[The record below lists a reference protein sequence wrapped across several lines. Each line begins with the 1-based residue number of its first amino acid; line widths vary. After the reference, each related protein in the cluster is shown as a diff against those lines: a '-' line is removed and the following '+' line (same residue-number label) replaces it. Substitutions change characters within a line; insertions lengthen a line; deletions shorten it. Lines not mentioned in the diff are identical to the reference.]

1 LPFLALPFFFFFF
14 FFKASAFF
22 LASAAF
28 FLASAAFFASIAF
41 IRAYSLAASAASYF
55 LIVSLS
61 AALFFAALGSG
72 FSPRER

>member
-1 LPFLALPFFFFFF
+1 LPFLAFPFFFLLF

-28 FLASAAFFASIAF
+28 FASIAF
-41 IRAYSLAASAASYF
+41 KRANSLAASAASSF

>member
-1 LPFLALPFFFFFF
+1 LALLFFFLFF

-22 LASAAF
+22 LASAI
-28 FLASAAFFASIAF
+28 FFASIAF
-41 IRAYSLAASAASYF
+41 KRAYSLAASSASYL

-61 AALFFAALGSG
+61 AALFLAALGSG